1 MPEREN
7 FLLIGYV
14 IAVIILLVLFVV
26 VFFIAFQKRKNK
38 FLIERFEAQQKFDKE
53 IEKSK
58 LEIQE
63 QTLKNIAWELH
74 DNIGQLLSVVNIQL
88 NMLALDTPANYH
100 KQITETK
107 GVVNDAVQEIRT
119 LSKTLNND
127 VILKNGLVTSLSL
140 ELERFNK
147 LKFLDA
153 KFQVEGEDR
162 PIKNSDEII
171 IFRILQEFFSN
182 VIKHAKAK
190 KLIVLLRYEA
200 DSLEIL
206 ANDDGVGFDMNQE
219 TGNSGMVTMK
229 SRAALINTDIRIT
242 SQIGDGTTLQLKYP
256 F

>member
-1 MPEREN
+1 MQEKEV
-7 FLLIGYV
+7 LLIGYF
-14 IAVIILLVLFVV
+14 IAVIFLLVLFVV

-38 FLIERFEAQQKFDKE
+38 FLQERLEIKQKFDRE

-88 NMLALDTPANYH
+88 NMLSLNTPAKNH
-100 KQITETK
+100 EQISETK

-119 LSKTLNND
+119 LSKILNND
-127 VILKNGLVTSLSL
+127 VILKNGLVTSLGL

-147 LKFLDA
+147 LKFLEATFEVDGEP
-153 KFQVEGEDR
+153 KF
-162 PIKNSDEII
+162 IKNSDEII

-190 KLIVLLRYEA
+190 KLVVLLSFK
-200 DSLEIL
+200 DDFLEIQ
-206 ANDDGVGFDMNQE
+206 ANDDGVGFDSNE
-219 TGNSGMVTMK
+219 ESGNSGLVTMK
-229 SRAALINTDIRIT
+229 SRAAMINADMNILSRIKEGT
-242 SQIGDGTTLQLKYP
+242 SLHLKYP
-256 F
+256 Y